1 VNCTANGIKSL
12 LVESDERLNCSIM
25 SFSLSAARTA
35 NENPDQDCN
44 RSLNGAPKLADADK
58 ALAIIKA
65 LQTTQLLL
73 IRLSRIT
80 ALLAVC
86 QLVPKLRVATTLPA
100 LFFCHQAMRHTYDF
114 RALSERRRSLSKRLQ
129 KTAVLGS
136 RPFQARTSIWR
147 DRI

>member
-1 VNCTANGIKSL
+1 
-12 LVESDERLNCSIM
+12 M
-25 SFSLSAARTA
+25 SFSLS
-35 NENPDQDCN
+35 
-44 RSLNGAPKLADADK
+44 RSKDGKRKPRPKIVTDRLNGAPKLADADK

-114 RALSERRRSLSKRLQ
+114 RALSERREAYQTPAEDGRAR
-129 KTAVLGS
+129 S
-136 RPFQARTSIWR
+136 RPFQARTSILA
-147 DRI
+147 